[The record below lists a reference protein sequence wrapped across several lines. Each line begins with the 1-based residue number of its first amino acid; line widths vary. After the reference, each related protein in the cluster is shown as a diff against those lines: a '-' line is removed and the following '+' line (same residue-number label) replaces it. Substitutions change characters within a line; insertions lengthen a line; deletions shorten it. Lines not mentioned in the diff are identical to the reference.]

1 MTRRTKSHYPE
12 AVAVLILSVIFAIW
26 FGNPILSHFGQPHDS
41 ESISDDWDLFTEL
54 RFAPYVELS
63 QYHQAPLWD
72 PYRCG
77 GLPMLGYAESGF
89 LSPWF
94 VLSLIFG
101 PFAGIDLEILLHLAI
116 AFAGG
121 YMLGRVLSLRPLAS
135 LGCAAVFPASSWYYL
150 HIAIGHLTFL
160 PYAYLPWILGLFVM
174 SMNRRMLGPAAIAG
188 ALFAL
193 GLGEG
198 GLAHMFIY
206 ALPFIS
212 LLSVLFALFD
222 LSFWPLVSG
231 ATTLFFALALGAIK
245 LLPVAAYSSSRLVYD
260 PSYTSLAMFVQM
272 FFSRNQDLH
281 RSLAGANW
289 GYWEYG
295 AYLGFPFAALAMIG
309 MVKNPRRS
317 APWAI
322 TALVML
328 AISAGDFAANAPWQ
342 WFHALPVFDS
352 LRVPSRWIIPFIAA
366 LAPIVGYGIER
377 LGDGVHWREVIAAL
391 LVIAG
396 LTDAWW
402 VVSRDLGYI
411 PIGPAIEL
419 QHANE
424 FQQVWDPYQRH
435 MFRLARAGFGALNC
449 ENEIVTWRPSTATGS
464 NQSVYRGEQ
473 YLTGR
478 GAIHLILWT
487 PNLIEYE
494 VDAPSAT
501 TIIVNQNYDAGW
513 RVIEGR
519 GRLAETGG
527 LLAIV
532 LASGHQR
539 LEIAY
544 RGHTAVM
551 GVAISMIA
559 LVTLIAVLVYE
570 LKGARSASAAPQAFA
585 KDGPSSTRGNTNG
598 L

>member
-1 MTRRTKSHYPE
+1 MR
-12 AVAVLILSVIFAIW
+12 
-26 FGNPILSHFGQPHDS
+26 
-41 ESISDDWDLFTEL
+41 
-54 RFAPYVELS
+54 
-63 QYHQAPLWD
+63 
-72 PYRCG
+72 
-77 GLPMLGYAESGF
+77 
-89 LSPWF
+89 
-94 VLSLIFG
+94 
-101 PFAGIDLEILLHLAI
+101 
-116 AFAGG
+116 
-121 YMLGRVLSLRPLAS
+121 
-135 LGCAAVFPASSWYYL
+135 
-150 HIAIGHLTFL
+150 
-160 PYAYLPWILGLFVM
+160 YLPWILGLFVM
-174 SMNRRMLGPAAIAG
+174 SMNRRMLWPAAMAG

-198 GLAHMFIY
+198 GLAHMFVY
-206 ALPFIS
+206 ALPFLS

-222 LSFWPLVSG
+222 LSFWPLISG
-231 ATTLFFALALGAIK
+231 ATTLFFALALSAIK
-245 LLPVAAYSSSRLVYD
+245 LLPVAAYSGSRPIYD

-342 WFHALPVFDS
+342 WFHVLPVFDS
-352 LRVPSRWIIPFIAA
+352 LRVPSRWIIPFIAS
-366 LAPIVGYGIER
+366 LAPIVGYGLER
-377 LGDGVHWREVIAAL
+377 LGGGVLWREVIAAL

-396 LTDAWW
+396 LTDAWR
-402 VVSRDLGYI
+402 VVSSDLGYI
-411 PIGPAIEL
+411 PVGPAIEL
-419 QHANE
+419 QRANE

-449 ENEIVTWRPSTATGS
+449 ENEIVTWAPGTATGS
-464 NQSVYRGEQ
+464 NQSIYRGEQ
-473 YLTGR
+473 YLTER

-513 RVIEGR
+513 KVIEGH
-519 GRLAETGG
+519 GRIAKTGG
-527 LLAIV
+527 PPRNSPNIGSSAVGDRIPR
-532 LASGHQR
+532 ACGGDGRNDKHDRAGRHDRGSGLR
-539 LEIAY
+539 
-544 RGHTAVM
+544 T
-551 GVAISMIA
+551 
-559 LVTLIAVLVYE
+559 
-570 LKGARSASAAPQAFA
+570 
-585 KDGPSSTRGNTNG
+585 
-598 L
+598 